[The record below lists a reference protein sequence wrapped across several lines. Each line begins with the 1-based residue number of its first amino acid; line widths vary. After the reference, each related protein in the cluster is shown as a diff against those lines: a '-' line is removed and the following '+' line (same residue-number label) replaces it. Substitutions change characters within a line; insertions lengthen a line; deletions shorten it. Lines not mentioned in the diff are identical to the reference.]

1 MVSRPSSPRRSARPV
16 ATARIGAP
24 PAWQQL
30 DPAEL
35 CAMAE
40 DDLDAFEQEWARRD
54 RLDDHAPRRD
64 MESRRA

>member
-1 MVSRPSSPRRSARPV
+1 
-16 ATARIGAP
+16 
-24 PAWQQL
+24 
-30 DPAEL
+30 
-35 CAMAE
+35 MAE